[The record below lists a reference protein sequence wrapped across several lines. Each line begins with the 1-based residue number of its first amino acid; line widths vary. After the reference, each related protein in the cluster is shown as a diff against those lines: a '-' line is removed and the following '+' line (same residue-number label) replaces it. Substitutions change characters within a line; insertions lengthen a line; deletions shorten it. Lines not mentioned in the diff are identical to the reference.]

1 MLGVE
6 ELIGCRVSDTRVK
19 VREEDVDCLI
29 SGGGVKGEDAS
40 KEGAALAA
48 LAEKMGGGMRLTL
61 TQQEAAARENVVLP
75 WEQRQHGALSQVHSN
90 SRSARPIAT
99 VEGVQGIAVA

>member
-1 MLGVE
+1 MQGF
-6 ELIGCRVSDTRVK
+6 RYTVK

-29 SGGGVKGEDAS
+29 SGGGVEGEDAS

-75 WEQRQHGALSQVHSN
+75 WEQRQHGALSQVHSS

-99 VEGVQGIAVA
+99 VGGVQGIAVA